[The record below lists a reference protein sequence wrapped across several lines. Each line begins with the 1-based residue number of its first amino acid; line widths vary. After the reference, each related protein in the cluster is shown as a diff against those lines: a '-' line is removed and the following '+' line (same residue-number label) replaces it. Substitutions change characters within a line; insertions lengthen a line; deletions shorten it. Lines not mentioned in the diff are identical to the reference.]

1 MKPIRYVIIVVNLLK
16 PESEIYLREMTRF
29 LEARNIEFEIHGYRG
44 EPLHPAIRKEADLA
58 ISLGGDGTVLFCA
71 RLLAHLDIPIMAV
84 NLGDFGFITE
94 VGKNEWEETFLKFQA
109 GEVGCSR
116 RLMLQLQVIRAGR
129 TAATFLG
136 LNDAV
141 ISSQGSSRLIQL
153 RVNLRNTHLGVYR
166 ADGVIIATPTGSTA
180 YSAAAGGPLLDP
192 ELEAVIIN
200 PICPFTLSN
209 RPLVICGD
217 EEICVT
223 VDPGQKAPIILTMDG
238 QNSFALEPEDRIQ
251 IARAPSKALI
261 VRSDRRNFF
270 EVIRQKLKW
279 SGGPDA

>member
-16 PESEIYLREMTRF
+16 PESETYLREMTRF
-29 LEARNIEFEIHGYRG
+29 LESRNIDYEIHGYRG
-44 EPLHPAIRKEADLA
+44 EPLHPEIRKDADLA

-94 VGKNEWEETFLKFQA
+94 VGKNEWKETFLKFQA
-109 GEVGCSR
+109 GEVDCSR
-116 RLMLQLQVIRAGR
+116 RLMLRVQVIRAGK

-251 IARAPSKALI
+251 ITRAPSKALI